1 MGKNEFSAKLIL
13 IILVINM
20 NSLFYTF
27 NSVAQTKFAPSESK
41 GGNFSDLFQSAD
53 IIPLE
58 TNARS
63 IFGYIGKL
71 VLHNTTYYILDPDT
85 RSILL
90 FDLSGRFINR
100 ITNGLIKDPE
110 QKKSVIID
118 FFIDT
123 KKNNLIVLYNSS
135 AKQAIFSLEGNF
147 KEIVRRNMD
156 IHAFSV
162 GKHKYTAEKY
172 INIAQRKFQRLNIS
186 TDKKEEI
193 IYTPIDSFKGDK
205 FYVTS
210 KIYPSDKLLYT
221 QSLDYTIYELK
232 DGKRDSLMSFVFPLA
247 NTLFFGKY
255 INDFRPV
262 TALIRNRPD
271 GIYAISDVYAI
282 GDLLFFRL
290 RTHSE
295 LNGYNSFVWNGKTNI
310 FYCLNNLV
318 PDTSSHQLNLFSN
331 AIGSAF
337 KDYNFL
343 YVQEKD
349 LYLTMPP
356 KEYIDQKGIK
366 NDLSLKATDN
376 PVIIKVTVK

>member
-1 MGKNEFSAKLIL
+1 
-13 IILVINM
+13 M

-27 NSVAQTKFAPSESK
+27 NSVAQIQFAPSESK

-58 TNARS
+58 TNAKS

-71 VLHNTTYYILDPDT
+71 VVYNNTYYIQDPDT

-90 FDLSGRFINR
+90 FDLSGRFISR
-100 ITNGLIKDPE
+100 ITNSLIIDPKL
-110 QKKSVIID
+110 KKPIIID
-118 FFIDT
+118 FFID
-123 KKNNLIVLYNSS
+123 KEKNNLTIIYNSLTR
-135 AKQAIFSLEGNF
+135 QATFSLNGDF
-147 KEIVRRNMD
+147 KKITSRN
-156 IHAFSV
+156 INVQGYSV
-162 GKHKYTAEKY
+162 GRYKYTADKF
-172 INIAQRKFQRLNIS
+172 INIAQRKFQRLNI
-186 TDKKEEI
+186 TKDEKEEK
-193 IYTPIDSFKGDK
+193 IYTPIDSFQGDK
-205 FYVTS
+205 YYVS
-210 KIYPSDKLLYT
+210 SDIYLSDKLLYT

-255 INDFRPV
+255 SNDFRPV

-356 KEYIDQKGIK
+356 KEYINQKGIK
-366 NDLSLKATDN
+366 NDLSIKATDN

>member
-13 IILVINM
+13 IILVIIM

-27 NSVAQTKFAPSESK
+27 NSVAQIQFAPSESK

-58 TNARS
+58 TNAKS

-71 VLHNTTYYILDPDT
+71 VVYNNTYYIQDPDT

-90 FDLSGRFINR
+90 FDLSGRFISR
-100 ITNGLIKDPE
+100 ITNSLIIDPKL
-110 QKKSVIID
+110 KKPIIID
-118 FFIDT
+118 FFID
-123 KKNNLIVLYNSS
+123 KEKNNLTIIYNSLTR
-135 AKQAIFSLEGNF
+135 QATFSLNGDF
-147 KEIVRRNMD
+147 KKITSRN
-156 IHAFSV
+156 INVQGYSV
-162 GKHKYTAEKY
+162 GRYKYTADKF
-172 INIAQRKFQRLNIS
+172 INIAQRKFQRLNI
-186 TDKKEEI
+186 TKDEKEEK
-193 IYTPIDSFKGDK
+193 IYTPIDSFQGDK
-205 FYVTS
+205 YYVS
-210 KIYPSDKLLYT
+210 SDIYLSDKLLYT

-255 INDFRPV
+255 SNDFRPV

-356 KEYIDQKGIK
+356 KEYINQKGIK
-366 NDLSLKATDN
+366 NDLSIKATDN